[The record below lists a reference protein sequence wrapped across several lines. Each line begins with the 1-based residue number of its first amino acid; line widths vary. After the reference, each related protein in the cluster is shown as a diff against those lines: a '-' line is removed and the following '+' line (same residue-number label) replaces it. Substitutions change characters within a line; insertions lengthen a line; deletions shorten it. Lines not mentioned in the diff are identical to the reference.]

1 MSANTV
7 FTSALA
13 NAVGREIELSP
24 VLEATTLG
32 AGYLAGLA
40 TGLWADESEIAALWK
55 PRSVVSP
62 SDDDTA
68 RASARERFLEARSRS
83 EKTIPD
89 LSGVSF

>member
-1 MSANTV
+1 MCIRDS
-7 FTSALA
+7 
-13 NAVGREIELSP
+13 
-24 VLEATTLG
+24 TLG

-40 TGLWADESEIAALWK
+40 TGLWADESEIAELWT

-62 SDDDTA
+62 SDDEAT
-68 RASARERFLEARSRS
+68 REHARERFLEARGRS